1 MYLLNTYAAGE
12 KKLKGFETVDIF
24 NKLKKYQKNIYL
36 IGEKNLNKVLYKE
49 TNKKN
54 IIIFMG
60 AGSITKIASNFMKIN
75 E

>member
-1 MYLLNTYAAGE
+1 M
-12 KKLKGFETVDIF
+12 KSK
-24 NKLKKYQKNIYL
+24 KNIFY
-36 IGEKNLNKVLYKE
+36 IKEKDLNKSIYKE

-60 AGSITKIASNFMKIN
+60 AGSITKIASNFLKIN